1 MALTRRILAAA
12 SATIFESP
20 MFKGERS

>member
-1 MALTRRILAAA
+1 MALTRRIPAAA

-20 MFKGERS
+20 MFEGERR